1 MAGKILGI
9 RAWAAGAGEG
19 PAAHC
24 VSTQRVSTQRVS
36 TQRVSTQISV

>member
-1 MAGKILGI
+1 MHTHGKADLTFN

-24 VSTQRVSTQRVS
+24 VFIRLG
-36 TQRVSTQISV
+36 